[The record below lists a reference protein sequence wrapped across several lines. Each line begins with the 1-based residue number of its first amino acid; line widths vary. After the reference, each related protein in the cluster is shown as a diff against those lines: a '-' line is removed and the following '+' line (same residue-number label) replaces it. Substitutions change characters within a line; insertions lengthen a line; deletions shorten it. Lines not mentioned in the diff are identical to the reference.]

1 MKHLNLKYYY
11 YTIIILFCCSCH
23 NDSIV
28 DTKEYLLSKILYHY
42 RYIDKNEFKEDATK
56 FLIENMPFHYSQG
69 HVTKESTELKNWIK
83 ATDSVF
89 YSTTKTYKDSDNL
102 AERIQDIQNN
112 WKKKYDRSSIREH
125 EIEEYINYDYNI
137 LTPDFLIEH
146 IDNAFTVWHTTDAS
160 KNLSFENFKEYI
172 LPYRAVNSVGYS
184 ETGKHLKAMFNKYI
198 WNKNVVN
205 AKHAIDNYNKAIY
218 ALRDMNGK
226 MNFKHHNGIADI
238 FSRDYCDCIDMANW
252 GALTLRACGIPTVVE
267 YNICYRSL
275 PGRHYFCS
283 IYNTSDGTWSSFNPE
298 SSIPGEKDWAF
309 AETANVYRITY
320 APQQDTPY
328 YLRAKEEF
336 IPTNLSDPCIKDV
349 TNYLCKTSSITLP
362 AKISSNNNLVY
373 LATFSK
379 ENNGIVPVTWST
391 VNHKTQKA
399 HFQHILAN
407 MIYFPIYYPS
417 EKWEAFGMPFYVDSM
432 NNICEI
438 PYTNKNDSLTCDAT
452 FTRKYP
458 RKPNMIDVAHNL
470 VGSMILG
477 ANTEDFSDADIL
489 LTITKPLQ
497 PYLQNL
503 KLSKTGKYQYY
514 RFCAPAEHPN
524 ANISMLEWISNT
536 KYGYTNIEK
545 PSRCAIVDPADTLK
559 PSTKSVK
566 LLDASSWAEMAT
578 KAEYDGNM
586 LTAPGAYP
594 YITLRL
600 KEPQIVES
608 IQLAPLNADNGI
620 KSQNIYELYYWDNGW
635 QSLGTKMADYE
646 FIKYNNI
653 PTGKLYWLKN
663 LSQGEEEMPFVLS
676 NGKQIFFYSDIV
688 PLSKP

>member
-1 MKHLNLKYYY
+1 MKHLILKYYY
-11 YTIIILFCCSCH
+11 YTLIIFFCCSCH
-23 NDSIV
+23 NDSID
-28 DTKEYLLSKILYHY
+28 DTKGYLLSKILYHY
-42 RYIDKNEFKEDATK
+42 KYIDKNEFKEDAAK
-56 FLIENMPFHYSQG
+56 YLIENMPFHYSQG
-69 HVTKESTELKNWIK
+69 HITKESLELKNWIK
-83 ATDSVF
+83 ATDSIF
-89 YSTTKTYKDSDNL
+89 YNTITIYKDSDNL
-102 AERIQDIQNN
+102 SEKIQDIQKL
-112 WKKKYDRSSIREH
+112 WKENFNRSSINEH
-125 EIEEYINYDYNI
+125 EIDEHIDFDSNI
-137 LTPDFLIEH
+137 LNPEFLIEH
-146 IDNAFTVWHTTDAS
+146 IDNAFTAWHTSDVS
-160 KNLSFENFKEYI
+160 RNLSFEDFKEYI
-172 LPYRAVNSVGYS
+172 LPYRVINSVGFS
-184 ETGKHLKAMFNKYI
+184 ETGKHLKSMFNKYI
-198 WNKNVVN
+198 WDKNDVDV
-205 AKHAIDNYNKAIY
+205 KHIVDKYNKAIY

-226 MNFKHHNGIADI
+226 MNFKHHNGMADV

-275 PGRHYFCS
+275 SGRHYFCS
-283 IYNTSDGTWSSFNPE
+283 IYNTSDSTWSSFNPE

-349 TNYLCKTSSITLP
+349 TIYLCKTSSITLP

-379 ENNGIVPVTWST
+379 ENDGIIPVTWGT
-391 VNHKTQKA
+391 VNHNTKKA

-417 EKWEAFGMPFYVDSM
+417 EKWEAFGAPFYVDSM

-438 PYTNKNDSLTCDAT
+438 PYTNRNDSSTCNVIL
-452 FTRKYP
+452 TRKYP
-458 RKPNMIDVAHNL
+458 RKPNMTDVAYNL
-470 VGSMILG
+470 VGSTILG
-477 ANTEDFSDADIL
+477 ANTKDFSDADVL
-489 LTITKPLQ
+489 LTISRPLQ

-536 KYGYTNIEK
+536 KYGYTNIEES
-545 PSRCAIVDPADTLK
+545 SRCAVLNPADTLSS
-559 PSTKSVK
+559 PANTIK
-566 LLDASSWAEMAT
+566 LLDAPSWAEMAT

-586 LTAPGAYP
+586 QTAPGAYP
-594 YITLRL
+594 DITLRL
-600 KEPQIVES
+600 KTPQIVES
-608 IQLAPLNADNGI
+608 IQIAPLNADNGI
-620 KSQNIYELYYWDNGW
+620 KPQNIYELFYWDNEW
-635 QSLGTKMADYE
+635 ISLGCQKADYE
-646 FIKYNNI
+646 FIEYKNI
-653 PTGKLYWLKN
+653 PVGKLYWLKN

-676 NGKQIFFYSDIV
+676 NGKQIFFYSDVV